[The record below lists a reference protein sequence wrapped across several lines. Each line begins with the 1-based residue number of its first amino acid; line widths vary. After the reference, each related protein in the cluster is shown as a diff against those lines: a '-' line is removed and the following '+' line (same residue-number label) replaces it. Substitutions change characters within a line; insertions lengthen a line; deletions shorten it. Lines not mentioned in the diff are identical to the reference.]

1 MDSVLPSGQ
10 IDREVP
16 NERSPVEPVLGMEEV
31 HAGTRS
37 TFKHH
42 KFINE
47 ARGLNESTN
56 SNKAPI
62 LTETSTQEVRIATYQ
77 DMTLPY
83 AMLEKS
89 GSCNVKSWYCIQT
102 IS

>member
-1 MDSVLPSGQ
+1 M
-10 IDREVP
+10 
-16 NERSPVEPVLGMEEV
+16 MEEV

-62 LTETSTQEVRIATYQ
+62 LIET
-77 DMTLPY
+77 
-83 AMLEKS
+83 
-89 GSCNVKSWYCIQT
+89 
-102 IS
+102 